1 MMCKIDAQ
9 KCSVCLRIGVF
20 SRNVPNTCQKRQSYE
35 MHFQVNII
43 QKIVRCLEIHT
54 HNIVSF
60 YSTTM
65 YYLVQIVSDQFPAS
79 LAEMVRV
86 KEIDLMEIETSISSD
101 DLDSDHKCNG
111 ALPAPFFRPTMS
123 VFVRQTYFYKT
134 RMIY

>member
-1 MMCKIDAQ
+1 MRNALLKQYHLENCK
-9 KCSVCLRIGVF
+9 VLR
-20 SRNVPNTCQKRQSYE
+20 NTYS
-35 MHFQVNII
+35 
-43 QKIVRCLEIHT
+43 T

-65 YYLVQIVSDQFPAS
+65 YYLVQIVSGQFPAS

-111 ALPAPFFRPTMS
+111 ALLAGAFLPS
-123 VFVRQTYFYKT
+123 DYVRFCPPVLLL
-134 RMIY
+134 